1 MVTTIL
7 EILGGILISVGAFLL
22 VPWLGFIVAGL
33 CLILFA
39 LAFDASRSE

>member
-7 EILGGILISVGAFLL
+7 EVLGGVCIAAGAFL
-22 VPWLGFIVAGL
+22 VAPWLGLIVAGA

-39 LAFDASRSE
+39 LAFDASRSA